1 MKNKKRFPIL
11 GILLLIL
18 GILWLLT
25 ELKVF
30 TLNMSWWPIIIIIV
44 AIGMIYNRFV

>member
-1 MKNKKRFPIL
+1 MAKFPTFAV
-11 GILLLIL
+11 LLLVL

-30 TLNMSWWPIIIIIV
+30 TLSISWWPIIIIVV
-44 AIGMIYNRFV
+44 AIGMVFNRFNK